1 MTRTALRKP
10 EPRAAASGAAPHYRL
25 SDYPMHYLAAIQRQ
39 NQLNLARVLRAC
51 ALTVPTWR
59 VLSTLLQKDEQTVG
73 QIASMA
79 VLDRSALGRL
89 LEQMETDG
97 LVERASSPE
106 DRRAVVI
113 RLTSTGRNRFATAL
127 PLVERH
133 YRGLL
138 RGLTPADFKAL
149 MRLLRRIKANAL
161 MMADTSDLDPE

>member
-1 MTRTALRKP
+1 MNRAIIREREARAHPGTAP
-10 EPRAAASGAAPHYRL
+10 GYRI

-59 VLSTLLQKDEQTVG
+59 VLSTLAQKDGQTVG
-73 QIASMA
+73 QIAGMA

-89 LEQMETDG
+89 LEQMETDR
-97 LVERASSPE
+97 LVERASPPE

-113 RLTSTGRNRFATAL
+113 RLTPAGRNRFAAAL

-138 RGLTPADFKAL
+138 HGLTPADFKAL
-149 MRLLRRIKANAL
+149 MRLLRRI
-161 MMADTSDLDPE
+161 